1 MFPSSNWK
9 GPRPTK
15 PLMQVRVLPGT
26 QSWCRVHGMDF
37 TIEWP
42 KDFDVKIDLE
52 GDSITYPVKV
62 NGLLRE
68 VVVTGEVSE
77 RQSPG
82 QIRVVAE
89 SEIRKADGLGI
100 NQILINTE
108 TIRRYVESRWPL
120 PTG

>member
-1 MFPSSNWK
+1 
-9 GPRPTK
+9 
-15 PLMQVRVLPGT
+15 
-26 QSWCRVHGMDF
+26 MDF